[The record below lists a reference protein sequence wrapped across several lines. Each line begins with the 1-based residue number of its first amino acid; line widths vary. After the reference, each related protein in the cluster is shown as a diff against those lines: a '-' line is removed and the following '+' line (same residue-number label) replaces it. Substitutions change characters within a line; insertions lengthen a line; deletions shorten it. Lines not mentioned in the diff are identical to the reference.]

1 MPLFSVYAKVS
12 ILKMI
17 VLVNS
22 KLKSRYISVSVYK
35 VLTSHI
41 FKCRYIIYHIVSSI
55 YTIKMSQYHKKH
67 FNKIM
72 VLFFLISWLNFNSYN
87 SLKLEWGT
95 NSLHESFVQGLMNII
110 ITIIQLL
117 VYTTLISYKQC
128 GVARVWRSVLTP
140 GVQI

>member
-1 MPLFSVYAKVS
+1 
-12 ILKMI
+12 
-17 VLVNS
+17 
-22 KLKSRYISVSVYK
+22 
-35 VLTSHI
+35 
-41 FKCRYIIYHIVSSI
+41 
-55 YTIKMSQYHKKH
+55 
-67 FNKIM
+67 M

-87 SLKLEWGT
+87 SLKLEWGI

-140 GVQI
+140 GAQI